1 MFMSRFGRDCESDQ
15 RRLIL
20 LVSNGCLSGA
30 SDATVTSQVNYEL
43 PLGDDLWFQFYG
55 HEKRKKT

>member
-1 MFMSRFGRDCESDQ
+1 MFMSRFGRDFESDQ

-30 SDATVTSQVNYEL
+30 SDATVASQVNY
-43 PLGDDLWFQFYG
+43 
-55 HEKRKKT
+55 